1 MDMATTAGRLNFRIT
16 AEAEARLRAA
26 AEASQQTLTEFV
38 LGAAEERADEV
49 LASRTVVPADYFDQL
64 LAALDAPPEPMPVLS
79 RAAKRQRRFVQR

>member
-1 MDMATTAGRLNFRIT
+1 MAAAAGRLNFRIS

-26 AEASQQTLTEFV
+26 AEVAQETLTEFV

-64 LAALDAPPEPMPVLS
+64 LAALDAPPEPMPALV
-79 RAAKRQRRFVQR
+79 RAVKRPRRFVQR